1 MLDSLYERPRN
12 SCMYIINI
20 FLIVTNISTFVYV
33 CVWREAILELWR
45 NKIGKYIDDATLMK
59 NKINFA
65 RLFKI
70 LAKKKNR
77 LQIFKFP
84 LHINSLAVFIKY
96 QFSYFINF

>member
-20 FLIVTNISTFVYV
+20 FLIVINISTFVYV

-45 NKIGKYIDDATLMK
+45 NKIGKYIDDATSTK

-77 LQIFKFP
+77 FQIFKFP